1 MGRGERIDIDFC
13 MALGWFVVT
22 RIWDKIKTRAL
33 SEAYCF
39 VNNQILFQYEKY
51 C

>member
-1 MGRGERIDIDFC
+1 MN
-13 MALGWFVVT
+13 ALTLTSVWPWVDFVVT
-22 RIWDKIKTRAL
+22 GIWDKIETRAL